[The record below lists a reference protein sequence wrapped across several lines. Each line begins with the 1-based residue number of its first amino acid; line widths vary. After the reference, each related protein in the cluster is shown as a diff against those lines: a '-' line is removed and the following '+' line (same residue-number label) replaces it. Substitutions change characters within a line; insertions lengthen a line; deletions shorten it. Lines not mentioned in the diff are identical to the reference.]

1 MDSFP
6 RKKLGPGA
14 VKVKEPLGAV
24 IAHCVMSSP
33 GFKAGALG

>member
-1 MDSFP
+1 MDSLP

-14 VKVKEPLGAV
+14 VKVKEPLGAI

-33 GFKAGALG
+33 ESKAEAFG